1 MCSARKTRTGGD
13 DHDPGVT
20 LMNFQEQALLF
31 LKSHESSK
39 YCLACLCKQ
48 ADITSDEGTER
59 IRKAWRTTWS
69 SWIYTGTCCG
79 CGEEG
84 PVANL

>member
-1 MCSARKTRTGGD
+1 MRTGDEGEAKRPATMTVPD
-13 DHDPGVT
+13 
-20 LMNFQEQALLF
+20 QALAF
-31 LKSHESSK
+31 LKNHLSSR

-48 ADITSDEGTER
+48 ADITSSDGTER

-69 SWIYTGTCCG
+69 VWISTGTCCG